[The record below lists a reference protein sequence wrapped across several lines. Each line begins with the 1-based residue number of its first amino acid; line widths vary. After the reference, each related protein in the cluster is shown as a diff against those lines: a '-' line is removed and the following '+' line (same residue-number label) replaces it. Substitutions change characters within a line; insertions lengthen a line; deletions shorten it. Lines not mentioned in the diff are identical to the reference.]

1 MNDLLYDGDM
11 KVIFLKDVAKVGQH
25 GTMKEVAD
33 GYALNFLI
41 PRGLAIQATPDKVAA
56 HLTAQKR
63 EGEAREQQNKAT
75 SEAVHSLKGIR
86 IEIHAKAT
94 EKGGLF
100 KSITAA
106 DIVKAIHE
114 QRKVNIPV
122 ETIALAKPI
131 KEVGEHTIKI
141 TFGEVKVE
149 ITLAVIASA

>member
-1 MNDLLYDGDM
+1 MSM

-25 GTMKEVAD
+25 GKMKDVAD

-56 HLTAQKR
+56 HLAAQKR
-63 EGEAREQQNKAT
+63 EGEAREQQNIMI
-75 SEAVHSLKGIR
+75 SESVHSLKGIR
-86 IEIHAKAT
+86 IEIHTKAT

-100 KSITAA
+100 KSITVV

-122 ETIALAKPI
+122 DTIALTKPI
-131 KEVGEHTIKI
+131 KEVGEHNVKI
-141 TFGEVKVE
+141 AFGEVKAEV
-149 ITLAVIASA
+149 ILAIVASA

>member
-1 MNDLLYDGDM
+1 M

-41 PRGLAIQATPDKVAA
+41 PRGLAIQATPDKVAS
-56 HLTAQKR
+56 HLAAQKR
-63 EGEAREQQNKAT
+63 EGEAREQQNKMIT
-75 SEAVHSLKGIR
+75 EAVHSLKGIR
-86 IEIHAKAT
+86 IEIQAKAT

-106 DIVKAIHE
+106 DIVKAVHE
-114 QRKVNIPV
+114 QRKVSIPA

-131 KEVGEHTIKI
+131 KEVGEHNIKI
-141 TFGEVKVE
+141 AFGDVKVE
-149 ITLAVIASA
+149 IILGIVAN

>member
-1 MNDLLYDGDM
+1 M

-25 GTMKEVAD
+25 GTMKDVSD

-41 PRGLAIQATPDKVAA
+41 PRGLAVQATPDKVAA
-56 HLTAQKR
+56 HLAAQKR
-63 EGEAREQQNKAT
+63 EGEAREQQNKMT

-86 IEIHAKAT
+86 IEISAKAT

-114 QRKVNIPV
+114 QRKVSIPV
-122 ETIALAKPI
+122 ETITLTKPI
-131 KEVGEHTIKI
+131 KETGEHNIKI
-141 TFGEVKVE
+141 AFGEVKAA
-149 ITLAVIASA
+149 ITLAIIASA

>member
-1 MNDLLYDGDM
+1 
-11 KVIFLKDVAKVGQH
+11 
-25 GTMKEVAD
+25 MKEVAD

-56 HLTAQKR
+56 HLAAQKR

-86 IEIHAKAT
+86 LEISAKAT

-106 DIVKAIHE
+106 DIAKAIHE
-114 QRKVNIPV
+114 QRKVSIPV

-131 KEVGEHTIKI
+131 KETGEHMIKI

-149 ITLAVIASA
+149 ITLVIVAGF